1 MPEAEL
7 HAKTISAQKR
17 GFLSA
22 TPFVHKFDFLIK
34 RSDMGINYIKEG
46 RETL

>member
-7 HAKTISAQKR
+7 HAKTTFRTQKR

-22 TPFVHKFDFLIK
+22 TPFIQQFDFL
-34 RSDMGINYIKEG
+34 KE
-46 RETL
+46 EVIWE